1 MTRWHDAVRA
11 RLSAYRTTLLGLAT
25 LTALVTAAVGG
36 TFAFVEQSSTQS
48 VQAAPELASGAA
60 SVLRVDTRIAPDA
73 AEQDQQARA
82 VIGAK
87 VLEAPVDVL
96 RSVRAEPMTPQSSD
110 SAPGQVV
117 LVADPAIPDHAEITG
132 GRWPQGTGE
141 GALRATAAQ
150 ALGVDVGQE
159 IVVGDAAV
167 TIVGLWEPLAPT
179 SPFWAMDAVATG
191 PGDEPPFGPVVV
203 DEVTLLAVQDDPF
216 VRWTLLPRVGELT
229 VDDAAV
235 LARGLP
241 ALRGSFQ
248 ASPAQ
253 VRGVV
258 ETGTLAVT
266 VQGLEAEAST
276 ARAVT
281 GVPVVV
287 LLLISL
293 VAVVQVARLL
303 VAVRGRESQILVARG
318 ASTGQMGLVAAVEAL
333 PCAVGGALVGAG
345 LSWLT
350 VLVAGPGDALT
361 SAAWRWIVLSAAG
374 VALVVVAVLVTV
386 VVLDTRGLA
395 RMRAVDAAGR
405 TRTVVGAGALL
416 LLVSAAALAG
426 WRVWRAQAESVPAAE
441 ELVVLAPG
449 LLLLTGALVGLV
461 VLAPSVRLG
470 ERWAARMPAL
480 VPALPARQVA
490 RRLTGYAV
498 PALLVAL
505 AAGALVLANTYGAT
519 TAGLQAQVDAV
530 RSGSDLRVLTGAR
543 GSVSPQTTVPVID
556 LGADGVADS
565 SLVLNTTA
573 EIGDSEVRL
582 FALPADRAKAVLP
595 ATGPAAA
602 PEIGQL
608 ASTGDVLPG
617 VDLPEGS
624 ARLTIGV
631 RGRAGTDAR
640 TTADAQ
646 ISLDGLPLPSAAG
659 GPPVRVS
666 TTLWLADTS
675 GGIVQVPGPTASLP
689 VEGAFDD
696 AVLTEAVTADVDV
709 PAGGPWRIVALD
721 LEVDKQRSILAF
733 QVEAT
738 SLEATLGTGET
749 VALGEGAATRWALE
763 EALLGPSLTSLIT
776 GEPTVVVQP
785 GPEAGV
791 VAELSSGIAAERVRL
806 RPAGAEK
813 PTELRAVATPG
824 LLDLLDLQ
832 PGGTADLRVSG
843 HRVTVR
849 FVGEVAVVPGGLDP
863 LALAVDL
870 DTLHAMGLS
879 ARPAPVEANE
889 MWVSLPTGGSV
900 EDAADQIIAA
910 AAPSWTVVTASR
922 EVSGLSASSAPA
934 ASGSVGAAFWI
945 AGAGALALALAGT
958 WSVLGA
964 LARDRRGE
972 VVALRSV
979 GVTARQQER
988 SRGLEVAAIVSF
1000 ALVVGLV
1007 AGLLVARATV
1017 GLFARISVPAAP
1029 AGLTQAVTVALGPAV
1044 LAVSSLVAGAALLAW
1059 AHSRTVRRQ
1068 ATDLDH
1074 REDAR

>member
-1 MTRWHDAVRA
+1 MTRWHGAVRA
-11 RLSAYRTTLLGLAT
+11 RLGAYRTTLLGLAT

-36 TFAFVEQSSTQS
+36 TFASVEQGSTQS

-60 SVLRVDTRIAPDA
+60 SVLRLDTRIGPDA
-73 AEQDQQARA
+73 AEQDQQATA
-82 VIGAK
+82 VIAAK
-87 VLEAPVDVL
+87 VLDAPVDVL
-96 RSVRAEPMTPQSSD
+96 RSVRSEPVTPQSSEPG
-110 SAPGQVV
+110 AGQVV

-150 ALGVDVGQE
+150 ALGVDVGQK
-159 IVVGDAAV
+159 IAIGDGTV

-191 PGDEPPFGPVVV
+191 PGDEPPFGPLLV

-216 VRWTLLPRVGELT
+216 VRWSLLPRVGELT

-235 LARGLP
+235 LSGGLP
-241 ALRGSFQ
+241 ALRGSLQ

-258 ETGTLAVT
+258 ETGTLAAT
-266 VQGLEAEAST
+266 VESLDAQAST

-303 VAVRGRESQILVARG
+303 VTVRGRESQILVARG

-333 PCAVGGALVGAG
+333 PCAVGGALVGTG
-345 LSWLT
+345 LSWLA
-350 VLVAGPGDALT
+350 VAVAGPGDALT
-361 SAAWRWIVLSAAG
+361 GAAWRWIVLSAVL
-374 VALVVVAVLVTV
+374 VATAVVAVLVTV
-386 VVLDTRGLA
+386 VVLDTRGHA

-426 WRVWRAQAESVPAAE
+426 WRVWRAQAEVVPAAE

-449 LLLLTGALVGLV
+449 LLLLTGALLGLV
-461 VLAPSVRLG
+461 VLAPTVRLG
-470 ERWAARMPAL
+470 ERWAVRRPAL

-490 RRLTGYAV
+490 RRLAGYAV

-505 AAGALVLANTYGAT
+505 ATGALMLANTYGAT
-519 TAGLQAQVDAV
+519 TSGLQAQVDAV

-543 GSVSPQTTVPVID
+543 GSVSPQTTVPVMD
-556 LGADGVADS
+556 LGADDGAES

-573 EIGDSEVRL
+573 QIGDSEVRL
-582 FALPADRAKAVLP
+582 FAAPARRVEAVLP
-595 ATGPAAA
+595 AAGPAAA
-602 PEIGQL
+602 PEISLL

-617 VDLPEGS
+617 VDLPAGS
-624 ARLTIGV
+624 TRLSVGV
-631 RGRAGTDAR
+631 RGRAGATDL
-640 TTADAQ
+640 TFADERIA
-646 ISLDGLPLPSAAG
+646 IEGLRPPSAVG
-659 GPPVRVS
+659 GPPVRVG
-666 TTLWLADTS
+666 TTLWLADSS
-675 GGIVQVPGPTASLP
+675 GGIVQVQGPTVLLP

-696 AVLTEAVTADVDV
+696 AALTEAVTADVDV
-709 PAGGPWRIVALD
+709 PGGGPWRIVALD
-721 LEVDKQRSILAF
+721 LEVDKQRSFLAL
-733 QVEAT
+733 QVETVSLTVT
-738 SLEATLGTGET
+738 SAAGDTI
-749 VALGEGAATRWALE
+749 ALGEGAATQWALE
-763 EALLGPSLTSLIT
+763 DALLGPSLTSPVT

-785 GPEAGV
+785 GPAAGV
-791 VAELSSGIAAERVRL
+791 TAELSSGIAVERVRL

-813 PTELRAVATPG
+813 VPELRAVATPG

-832 PGGTADLRVSG
+832 PGGTADLRVAG
-843 HRVTVR
+843 HRVAVR
-849 FVGEVAVVPGGLDP
+849 FVAEAAVVPGGLDP

-870 DTLHAMGLS
+870 DELHAIGLS
-879 ARPAPVEANE
+879 ERPSPVEANE
-889 MWVSLPTGGSV
+889 VWVALPPGSSV
-900 EDAADQIIAA
+900 DDAADQVIAG
-910 AAPSWTVVTASR
+910 APASWTVVTASR
-922 EVSGLSASSAPA
+922 EVSGLSVVRAPEV
-934 ASGSVGAAFWI
+934 SGSVGAAFWI

-964 LARDRRGE
+964 LSRDRRGE
-972 VVALRSV
+972 VVALRSL

-988 SRGLEVAAIVSF
+988 SRSLEVAAVMGF
-1000 ALVVGLV
+1000 GLV
-1007 AGLLVARATV
+1007 AGAVTGLLVARGTV

-1029 AGLTQAVTVALGPAV
+1029 AGLTQDVVVAAGPA
-1044 LAVSSLVAGAALLAW
+1044 AVAVGALVAGAALLAW

-1068 ATDLDH
+1068 AQDLDH